1 VLSIVKLEAMEVE
14 VWVDIRELG
23 KANVDE
29 EAVGNVE
36 GKVDEVELEELK
48 PGEVVVVGIDGLDFA
63 MLMHDI

>member
-1 VLSIVKLEAMEVE
+1 MEVE
-14 VWVDIRELG
+14 VWVDKRELG

-48 PGEVVVVGIDGLDFA
+48 SGEVVVVGIDGLDFA